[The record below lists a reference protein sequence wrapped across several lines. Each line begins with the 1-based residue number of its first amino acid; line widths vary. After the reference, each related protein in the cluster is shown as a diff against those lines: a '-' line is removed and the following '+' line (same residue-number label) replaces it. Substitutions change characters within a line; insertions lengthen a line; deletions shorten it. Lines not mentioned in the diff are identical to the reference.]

1 MSKAHAVVARNTCTI
16 TLHYPTLHHTTQHH
30 TTPDHTTPYHT
41 TTTIAA
47 TTATTIAKYKYTTLH
62 CVTLLTLQYSTTTAT
77 AALHHTTSSSCGWG
91 DRCNHC
97 SHSKKYSSNLN
108 HVDSLCH
115 PCVATIHL
123 SYSVLYNET
132 FATALCG
139 TTGKTCFQ
147 LSCHALP
154 AFRWCFCNVTAFNMS
169 DLQHPCQYHTH
180 GLHESRLWLWEWK
193 ALPSERW
200 NLRKMM
206 EEYLAAVEAGNPWA
220 NNCNYLP
227 QAWHE
232 NAWKGSAAETC
243 VTCAWKAGKQAFG
256 CQGRILRPTLWCN
269 FGRGQP
275 TFSWFNERDPWR
287 CKMMQGQ
294 GGEIPRL
301 KRQGAL
307 LQWPIQI
314 LWHTNHTK
322 YSIVW
327 YSIGH

>member
-62 CVTLLTLQYSTTTAT
+62 YVTLLTLQYSTTTAT

-180 GLHESRLWLWEWK
+180 GLHESRLRLWEWK

-232 NAWKGSAAETC
+232 NAWKECCRNVCNMC
-243 VTCAWKAGKQAFG
+243 VESRKAS
-256 CQGRILRPTLWCN
+256 LRLPRPNSSTNPLVQLWPWTTDVFLIQWTRSLAMQDDARPRGGNPKAQKARGFAPVTNSN
-269 FGRGQP
+269 FV
-275 TFSWFNERDPWR
+275 TYKSY
-287 CKMMQGQ
+287 K
-294 GGEIPRL
+294 I
-301 KRQGAL
+301 
-307 LQWPIQI
+307 
-314 LWHTNHTK
+314 
-322 YSIVW
+322 
-327 YSIGH
+327 